1 MNSYNIEFLNEV
13 DSTNSYLKKCMQ
25 ERGIVAPFCVY
36 AGSQTDGRGQR
47 SRVWESQPFENIL
60 ASFLVDNFGQL
71 SNLPQLNN
79 AATLAIVDTLKEYEV
94 NNIKVKWPNDVFVGS
109 KKIAGILIE
118 NIVSQQEVKKAVVGI
133 GVNVNQKHF
142 NKFEATSVVNELGYS
157 VSVIEFLQVLYK
169 HFYSYIT
176 KDKLLLNQSV
186 NENLYKKGE
195 MVTFKENEKKQSY
208 IVNHIC
214 LNGSLQVSAMG
225 EHFELEHHKVKWVK

>member
-13 DSTNSYLKKCMQ
+13 DSTNFYLKKCIQ
-25 ERGIVAPFCVY
+25 ERGLLAPYCVY
-36 AGSQTDGRGQR
+36 AGSQTAGLGQR
-47 SRVWESQPFENIL
+47 LRVWDSLPFENIL
-60 ASFLVDNFGQL
+60 ASFLVDNFGHL

-79 AATLAIVDTLKEYEV
+79 AASLAIVETLSEFKV
-94 NNIKVKWPNDVFVGS
+94 NDIKINIGS

-118 NIVSQQEVKKAVVGI
+118 NIVSHQEVKKAVVGI

-142 NKFEATSVVNELGYS
+142 DKFEATSVINELGYS
-157 VSVIEFLQVLYK
+157 VSVIEFLQVLYN

-195 MVTFKENEKKQSY
+195 MVTFKENDKKQSY

-214 LNGSLQVSAMG
+214 LNGNLQVSAMG
-225 EHFELEHHKVKWVK
+225 EHFELEHHKVKWIK

>member
-13 DSTNSYLKKCMQ
+13 DSTSFYLKKCIQ
-25 ERGIVAPFCVY
+25 ERGLLAPYCVY
-36 AGSQTDGRGQR
+36 AGSQTAGRGQR
-47 SRVWESQPFENIL
+47 SRVWDSRPFENIL
-60 ASFLVDNFGQL
+60 ASFLVDNFGHL

-79 AATLAIVDTLKEYEV
+79 AASLAIVDTLTEFKV
-94 NNIKVKWPNDVFVGS
+94 NDIKIKWPNDIYIGS

-118 NIVSQQEVKKAVVGI
+118 NIVSHQEVKKAVVGI

-142 NKFEATSVVNELGYS
+142 DKFEATSVINELGYS
-157 VSVIEFLQVLYK
+157 VSVIEFLQVLYS

-195 MVTFKENEKKQSY
+195 MVTFKENEKKKPY

-214 LNGSLQVSAMG
+214 LNGNFQVSAMG